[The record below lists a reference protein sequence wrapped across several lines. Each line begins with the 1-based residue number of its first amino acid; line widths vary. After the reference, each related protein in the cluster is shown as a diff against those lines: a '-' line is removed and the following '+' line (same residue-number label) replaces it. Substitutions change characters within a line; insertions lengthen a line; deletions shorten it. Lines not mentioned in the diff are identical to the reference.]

1 MKERFLTPSQ
11 LKKRLSESFPE
22 RVPPHMDFHVGYFEG
37 KANAKCW
44 IVSEEDIQAMYDAH
58 FEGDVIT
65 IWCDGRGKTEDT
77 SVSRKRKKDADD
89 TDTPLSKRE
98 ERECQQQKIYDE
110 LKKKH
115 SDKKYTD
122 PQLKLWAKLIQSRM
136 HDSYDNP
143 PNIPLIT
150 GVNTKK
156 TPNQSTLTGAV
167 VTAANAIASALKPP
181 EAQSQLQQNC
191 TPKSKKQ
198 VSSAAVSPCTRASL
212 RRTLYEDLATIQKL
226 HEDCVLSPS
235 EFNEQKQMLLK
246 ELRATMPTQPDSS
259 ENS

>member
-1 MKERFLTPSQ
+1 MSSIRRNGKYTYKVKSINPQKRSDFIVLTWHQVKERFLTPSQ

-65 IWCDGRGKTEDT
+65 VWCDGRGKTEDT

-143 PNIPLIT
+143 PKYPSYYWCKHKKDSKSIYPHWSSCDSCQCNCFCIKAT
-150 GVNTKK
+150 RKHSHNCSK
-156 TPNQSTLTGAV
+156 TPPLSQKNKFQVQQS
-167 VTAANAIASALKPP
+167 
-181 EAQSQLQQNC
+181 
-191 TPKSKKQ
+191 
-198 VSSAAVSPCTRASL
+198 
-212 RRTLYEDLATIQKL
+212 L
-226 HEDCVLSPS
+226 HAHVPAYVEP
-235 EFNEQKQMLLK
+235 FMKI
-246 ELRATMPTQPDSS
+246 
-259 ENS
+259 